1 MRAAGIALLAL
12 VILGSAGCGRK
23 PLSTA
28 EFQVRARS
36 ICLAERARSEE
47 VPRPQAPADVPSFV
61 SAAIGLVRPAVDK
74 LGALHAPDDL
84 RPRYETAVGL
94 LRRRLGLLD
103 GAAKKLR
110 DGAEPLA
117 TVATLQTKLAPLRRE
132 EARQWP
138 AIGLPECARPG

>member
-1 MRAAGIALLAL
+1 MRAAAAALLVLMA
-12 VILGSAGCGRK
+12 VGTAGCGRK
-23 PLSTA
+23 PLSTP
-28 EFQVRARS
+28 EFQLRARS
-36 ICLAERARSEE
+36 ICLAERARSAQ

-61 SAAIGLVRPAVDK
+61 SAALQLVRPAVDK
-74 LGALHAPDDL
+74 LGALRAPDEL

-103 GAAKKLR
+103 DAAKKLR

-132 EARQWP
+132 GARQWP
-138 AIGLPECARPG
+138 AIGLPECARP

>member
-1 MRAAGIALLAL
+1 MRAAAIALLAL

-36 ICLAERARSEE
+36 ICLAERARSAE
-47 VPRPQAPADVPSFV
+47 VPRPRAPADVPAFV
-61 SAAIGLVRPAVDK
+61 SSALELVRPAVDK
-74 LGALHAPDDL
+74 LGALRAPDKL

-103 GAAKKLR
+103 DAAKKLR
-110 DGAEPLA
+110 DRAEPLT
-117 TVATLQTKLAPLRRE
+117 TVAALQAKLAPLRRE
-132 EARQWP
+132 EAREWP
-138 AIGLPECARPG
+138 ALGLPECAGPG

>member
-1 MRAAGIALLAL
+1 MRAPSVALFAL
-12 VILGSAGCGRK
+12 VILLVAACGRK

-36 ICLAERARSEE
+36 ICLAERARSAQ
-47 VPRPQAPADVPSFV
+47 VPPPQAPADVPSFV
-61 SAAIGLVRPAVDK
+61 SAALELVRPAVDK
-74 LGALHAPDDL
+74 LSGLRAPDEL

-103 GAAKKLR
+103 DASKKLR

-117 TVATLQTKLAPLRRE
+117 TLAALQDKLAPLRRQ
-132 EARQWP
+132 EAREWP
-138 AIGLPECARPG
+138 ALGLPECARS